1 MGAKPSSKIFF
12 KECFLKQEL
21 PVVQKAYDLAKE
33 ILPRVSK
40 FPRDYK
46 FTLGDRITAKVL
58 DTLENVI
65 QAAYRKE
72 KKALLE
78 TANLN
83 LEQLR
88 FHLRL
93 ACELGSLS
101 QNGFEHVM
109 KLVTELG
116 RQIGGWLKHSQ
127 SHHAQDL

>member
-1 MGAKPSSKIFF
+1 MPPSKF
-12 KECFLKQEL
+12 FLKGMILKKEL
-21 PVVQKAYDLAKE
+21 PVIQKAYDLAKE

-40 FPRDYK
+40 FPRDHK

-65 QAAYRKE
+65 QAGYRKE
-72 KKALLE
+72 RKALLE
-78 TANLN
+78 SANLN

-88 FHLRL
+88 FLLRL

-116 RQIGGWLKHSQ
+116 QQIGGWLKHSQ
-127 SHHAQDL
+127 SDHAQDF